1 MIIIIRNNTI
11 QELDL
16 SQSINAGQEIISKQV
31 SEIENNESKNDIKS
45 PKKSLTCE
53 LGQIKNEVLSLIS

>member
-53 LGQIKNEVLSLIS
+53 LGQTKNELLGLIS